1 MRLAKLK
8 HFSIGLSRNYLF
20 KHIKATPL
28 AKKMLTWTQPQYV
41 KKDCVQKYNIFLFF
55 FFKLGF
61 TPCKAEEPLRR
72 MELHTRKRKRLKANQ
87 K

>member
-20 KHIKATPL
+20 KHIKATLL

-55 FFKLGF
+55 FLNWD
-61 TPCKAEEPLRR
+61 L
-72 MELHTRKRKRLKANQ
+72 LHARLKSHYDAWSYIQ
-87 K
+87 EKEKD